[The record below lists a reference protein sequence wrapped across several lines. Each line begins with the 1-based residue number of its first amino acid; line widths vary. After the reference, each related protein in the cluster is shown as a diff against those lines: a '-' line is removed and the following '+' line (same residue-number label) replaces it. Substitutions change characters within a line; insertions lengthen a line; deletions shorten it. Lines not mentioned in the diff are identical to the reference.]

1 MAEEMQELYFIQAGD
16 KVVQISSIE
25 ELELYG
31 KNSDDDERCI
41 NVTFSSG
48 KEEYLNGEETKF
60 FEKHFNA
67 SIGVSTIG
75 SLSLKLV
82 FTNIG
87 TPDFSFHFF
96 NKL

>member
-1 MAEEMQELYFIQAGD
+1 MTEEMKEIYFIQAGD
-16 KVVQISSIE
+16 KVVPISSIE

-60 FEKHFNA
+60 FEKQLGYELNWEL
-67 SIGVSTIG
+67 IE
-75 SLSLKLV
+75 
-82 FTNIG
+82 N
-87 TPDFSFHFF
+87 DDD
-96 NKL
+96 